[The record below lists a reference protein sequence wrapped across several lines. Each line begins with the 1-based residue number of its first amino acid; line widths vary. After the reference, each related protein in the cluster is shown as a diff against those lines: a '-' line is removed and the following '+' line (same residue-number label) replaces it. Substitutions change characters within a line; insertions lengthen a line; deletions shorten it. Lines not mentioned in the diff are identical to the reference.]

1 MWMNRRRSGRSKC
14 MRHISDVWRTTPSE
28 VSRGAARSR
37 LCRSAAAPLR
47 GSAQRFGVGPSPKGR
62 LEQNEFTG
70 RAFQACS
77 RHATLDQGYR
87 HDLQRPRRLDRRQR
101 APGRRARSRP
111 CRAHRRRPGRAG
123 AGPRRRVAAAVAM
136 GLLHQRRGPG
146 WTGDGWPSL
155 ARRFLPPAH
164 DRNRMW
170 AGGRSNSSGRS
181 GSACRPSACPR
192 WPTSRKRPAAQVRCC
207 SSPCATNTARTERPR
222 SWRNRTSST
231 ASPRRQAVRS
241 EPAPEAQW
249 RDPVE
254 PTSVL
259 LFRYSAVTFNG
270 HRIHYDHPYVT
281 TVEGYPGLVVHGPLI
296 ATEMVAAFVRAHPQA
311 RLKHLSYRG
320 LRPLI
325 SPTPFHVAG
334 RLERFGAGQAV
345 GRAGRHPG
353 APGRTEVRGMSAP
366 APARWTAS
374 PSSAWSTPSPRR
386 SAPASWPT
394 WARA

>member
-1 MWMNRRRSGRSKC
+1 MTSNDPAAWIGSSERLADALDPGHAARIAAALGGPAPARGDALPPLWQWAFFISAVGQDGLGTDGHPRAAVSCRRRMTATECG
-14 MRHISDVWRTTPSE
+14 P
-28 VSRGAARSR
+28 AA
-37 LCRSAAAPLR
+37 
-47 GSAQRFGVGPSPKGR
+47 G
-62 LEQNEFTG
+62 
-70 RAFQACS
+70 
-77 RHATLDQGYR
+77 
-87 HDLQRPRRLDRRQR
+87 
-101 APGRRARSRP
+101 
-111 CRAHRRRPGRAG
+111 
-123 AGPRRRVAAAVAM
+123 
-136 GLLHQRRGPG
+136 
-146 WTGDGWPSL
+146 
-155 ARRFLPPAH
+155 
-164 DRNRMW
+164 
-170 AGGRSNSSGRS
+170 SNSSGRS

-231 ASPRRQAVRS
+231 ASPRRLLS
-241 EPAPEAQW
+241 GFEPAPEAQW

-334 RLERFGAGQAV
+334 RLEGSGLARLWAEQDGTLAHQAELRFEA
-345 GRAGRHPG
+345 
-353 APGRTEVRGMSAP
+353 
-366 APARWTAS
+366 
-374 PSSAWSTPSPRR
+374 
-386 SAPASWPT
+386 
-394 WARA
+394 

>member
-1 MWMNRRRSGRSKC
+1 MNSQ
-14 MRHISDVWRTTPSE
+14 E
-28 VSRGAARSR
+28 
-37 LCRSAAAPLR
+37 
-47 GSAQRFGVGPSPKGR
+47 
-62 LEQNEFTG
+62 

-87 HDLQRPRRLDRRQR
+87 HDLQRPAAWIGSSERLAD
-101 APGRRARSRP
+101 ALDPGHAARI
-111 CRAHRRRPGRAG
+111 
-123 AGPRRRVAAAVAM
+123 AAALGGPAPARGDALPPLWQWAFFISAVGQD
-136 GLLHQRRGPG
+136 GLGTDGHPSRGG
-146 WTGDGWPSL
+146 
-155 ARRFLPPAH
+155 FLPPAH

-170 AGGRSNSSGRS
+170 AGGRVEFVRPLRVGVPAERVSTVADVKEKTGRTGALLFVTVRHEYRQDGEAAILEEQDIVYRQPTPPKLSG
-181 GSACRPSACPR
+181 
-192 WPTSRKRPAAQVRCC
+192 
-207 SSPCATNTARTERPR
+207 
-222 SWRNRTSST
+222 
-231 ASPRRQAVRS
+231 S

-334 RLERFGAGQAV
+334 RLEGSGLARLWAEQDGTLAHQAELRFEA
-345 GRAGRHPG
+345 
-353 APGRTEVRGMSAP
+353 
-366 APARWTAS
+366 
-374 PSSAWSTPSPRR
+374 
-386 SAPASWPT
+386 
-394 WARA
+394 